1 MEFNYRCFENA
12 IAFMMDDGK
21 GEKVRLDLCYL
32 KGYPNPVRATSSHNE
47 GMNAVHGFIYAGWSM
62 REGWKRLYSVAR
74 WIKRNRGIKGLSKRV
89 PVSYRHW

>member
-1 MEFNYRCFENA
+1 MEFNYWRFENSL
-12 IAFMMDDGK
+12 AFKVNDGS
-21 GEKVRLDLCYL
+21 GEYVRLDLCYL

-47 GMNAVHGFIYAGWSM
+47 GMNAVHGHIYAGWNM

-74 WIKRNRGIKGLSKRV
+74 WIRRNHGVKGLDNRV